1 VKIDFLGD
9 GRDHG
14 IAVLQLGA
22 EVEIAIMAGMPTKG
36 DMDIQ
41 A

>member
-1 VKIDFLGD
+1 
-9 GRDHG
+9 
-14 IAVLQLGA
+14 VLQLGA